1 MTPSKQSSNQSF
13 EVIRTIS
20 SVVTA
25 ICLMVIMIEMLIA
38 GVYANKTIHHL
49 HSTYHPEQ
57 LASIVGNATDILQT
71 LHKTT
76 HTFQEGEKI
85 PIFDELD
92 KIANGMQMLA
102 GAIQHLQIETIIQ
115 EASAWRNMSKQAV
128 INLKKTLGEL

>member
-1 MTPSKQSSNQSF
+1 MAQTKPSSNTTL

-20 SVVTA
+20 GVVTA

-38 GVYANKTIHHL
+38 GVYATKTIHHL

-57 LASIVGNATDILQT
+57 LASIIGNTTDILQT

-92 KIANGMQMLA
+92 RIANGMQMLA
-102 GAIQHLQIETIIQ
+102 GAIQHLQIETMIQ

-128 INLKKTLGEL
+128 INLKKTLGDL

>member
-1 MTPSKQSSNQSF
+1 MAQTKPSSNTTL

-20 SVVTA
+20 GVVTA

-38 GVYANKTIHHL
+38 GVYATKTIHHL

-57 LASIVGNATDILQT
+57 LASIIGNTTDILQT

-76 HTFQEGEKI
+76 HTFQENEKI

-92 KIANGMQMLA
+92 RIANGMQMLA
-102 GAIQHLQIETIIQ
+102 GAIQHLQIETMIQ

-128 INLKKTLGEL
+128 INLKKTLGDL